1 MSRDCSNLDASHW
14 PRVQSCLLALTM
26 LGRIDEAFHLPLDD
40 TSQNLLFF
48 PQTAPL
54 RSDPRFQGLT
64 EKLHLL
70 SYWKATHSRPDF
82 CATEH
87 VPVCQALVQ

>member
-1 MSRDCSNLDASHW
+1 MSRDCGNLNPSQW
-14 PRVQSCLLALTM
+14 PRVQTCLLALTV

-40 TSQNLLFF
+40 SSQNLLFF

-54 RSDPRFQGLT
+54 RADPRFQGLT
-64 EKLHLL
+64 EKLGL
-70 SYWKATHSRPDF
+70 WKATHTRPDF

-87 VPVCQALVQ
+87 VPVCQALVRSAE